1 MKAYVYKAALC
12 CEDCA
17 RQIMTGL
24 QQPAPP
30 FDTDSDSYP
39 QGPLCDG
46 GGEADT
52 PQHCDRCGEFL
63 ENTLTP
69 DGDSYVRSKAEKFTC
84 PGDSWEEVATRAEEA
99 GKDNLAG
106 WIRYYLAPGQ

>member
-1 MKAYVYKAALC
+1 MKAYAFKAALY

-30 FDTDSDSYP
+30 FNVDSDSYP
-39 QGPLCDG
+39 QGPLALG

-52 PQHCDRCGEFL
+52 PQHCDSCNVFL
-63 ENTLTP
+63 CNPLTP
-69 DGDSYVRSKAEKFTC
+69 DGDSYVRDKAEGFTR
-84 PGDSWEEVATRAEEA
+84 PGDSWEDVATRAA
-99 GKDNLAG
+99 NSAQHDLAG